1 LLGIDLKA
9 TIINGILG
17 VFVLVTPEQKARN
30 VKACEDLIKVAALG
44 GGPVAP
50 LPDWLSLAH
59 ITPAG
64 GYWYFSFDCPE
75 CRKTSPMFR
84 DFSDGNLGN
93 PFVNYGFH
101 ATCFFCKSNIE
112 CASENV
118 RSSQWPLEPGEEAP
132 ESEYA
137 HNPARKYKDDP
148 EYRPLSGPLHHYT
161 SFEAL
166 LSIVQTKVLWATNVH
181 YLNDA
186 SESEL
191 GLEIMS
197 QIAAEARKT
206 SEGVDLEFLTFFLE
220 WLTGSVFE
228 SASVYVLCF
237 SEAHDQLSQWRGYT
251 AHGRGICL
259 SIDST
264 LLVER
269 MQALGW
275 TFQHCRYNR
284 TSQLAWA
291 EAILSRMR
299 RESASNRPKIEDKAE
314 RFDAVIRNCL
324 SDLLQVAA
332 TIKNEAFAEEREVRF
347 ISPMID
353 IADKRIAYRAGRT
366 TLIPYVQFQLAEG
379 EDPLAIHEIMIG
391 PSPTQ
396 HLTKTAIAGVV
407 TQNRLKKPCVV
418 SASQI
423 PYREL

>member
-1 LLGIDLKA
+1 
-9 TIINGILG
+9 
-17 VFVLVTPEQKARN
+17 
-30 VKACEDLIKVAALG
+30 
-44 GGPVAP
+44 
-50 LPDWLSLAH
+50 
-59 ITPAG
+59 
-64 GYWYFSFDCPE
+64 
-75 CRKTSPMFR
+75 MFR

-93 PFVNYGFH
+93 PFVDYGFN
-101 ATCFFCKSNIE
+101 ATCFFCKSNIK

-148 EYRPLSGPLHHYT
+148 EYQPLSGPLHHYT
-161 SFEAL
+161 SLEAL
-166 LSIVQTKVLWATNVH
+166 LSIVKTKALWATNVH

-191 GLEIMS
+191 GLEIMR
-197 QIAAEARKT
+197 QIGAEARKT
-206 SEGVDLEFLTFFLE
+206 AEGVDAEFLTYFLE
-220 WLTGSVFE
+220 WLNGSLFE

-251 AHGRGICL
+251 AHGSGICL

-275 TFQHCRYNR
+275 TFQNCRYNR
-284 TSQLAWA
+284 TSQLTWA
-291 EAILSRMR
+291 EAILARMR
-299 RESASNRPKIEDKAE
+299 REAASNRPKIEDKAG

-347 ISPMID
+347 ISPMIN
-353 IADKRIAYRAGRT
+353 IPDKQIAYRTGRT
-366 TLIPYVQFQLAEG
+366 TLIPYIQFELAVG
-379 EDPLAIHEIMIG
+379 EDALAIHEIMVG

-396 HLTKTAIAGVV
+396 HLTQSAIAGVV
-407 TQNRLKKPCVV
+407 TQNRLKKPCIV
-418 SASQI
+418 SVSQI

>member
-1 LLGIDLKA
+1 M
-9 TIINGILG
+9 
-17 VFVLVTPEQKARN
+17 
-30 VKACEDLIKVAALG
+30 
-44 GGPVAP
+44 AP
-50 LPDWLSLAH
+50 LPDWLSLAP
-59 ITPAG
+59 IAPAG
-64 GYWYFSFDCPE
+64 GYWYFSFECPE
-75 CRKTSPMFR
+75 CGETSPMFR

-101 ATCFFCKSNIE
+101 ATCFFCKSNVK

-118 RSSQWPLEPGEEAP
+118 MSSQWPLEPGEEAP
-132 ESEYA
+132 ESEWT

-161 SFEAL
+161 SLEAL
-166 LSIVQTKVLWATNVH
+166 LSIVKTKALWATNVH

-191 GLEIMS
+191 GLEIIR
-197 QIAAEARKT
+197 QITAEARKT
-206 SEGVDLEFLTFFLE
+206 AEGVDAEFLTFFLG
-220 WLTGSVFE
+220 WLSGSVFE

-251 AHGRGICL
+251 AYGRGICL

-284 TSQLAWA
+284 RSQLTWA

-299 RESASNRPKIEDKAE
+299 REAASNRPNIENKAE
-314 RFDAVIRNCL
+314 RFGAVTNSCL

-347 ISPMID
+347 ISPIIN
-353 IADKRIAYRAGRT
+353 IADKRVAYRAGRT
-366 TLIPYVQFQLAEG
+366 TLIPYSQFQLVEG
-379 EDPLAIHEIMIG
+379 EDLLAIHEIMVG

-396 HLTKTAIAGVV
+396 HLTQTALAGVV
-407 TQNRLKKPCVV
+407 TRNRLKQPCIV

-423 PYREL
+423 PYQEL